1 MVAGHREQRQAD
13 GSEEPTR
20 PLELLGLAAVGQ
32 VAGGQQEL
40 RLGACDELREHV
52 EGLDRIAVAEM
63 DIGQVE
69 NARGHGRGRLYTRSM
84 ANESPEL
91 FDDIYLGLRAGG
103 AVRKQ
108 RRGEPLTSEE
118 VEAIGRWRSLSFWRK
133 SLAIGAFAL
142 GTFGLGLTVGGL
154 IFGRWRTAKR

>member
-1 MVAGHREQRQAD
+1 MVAGYCEQGEAD
-13 GSEEPTR
+13 RLEKR
-20 PLELLGLAAVGQ
+20 ARALELLGLAAVGQ
-32 VAGGQQEL
+32 VAGRDHEL
-40 RLGACDELREHV
+40 RLDAGDELRQGIQRL
-52 EGLDRIAVAEM
+52 EGFAVAEM
-63 DIGQVE
+63 EIGQVE
-69 NARGHGRGRLYTRSM
+69 NARGHRRGRLYTRSV
-84 ANESPEL
+84 ANEAPEL

-108 RRGEPLTSEE
+108 RRGEPLTTEE
-118 VEAIGRWRSLSFWRK
+118 EEAIGRWRGLSFWRK